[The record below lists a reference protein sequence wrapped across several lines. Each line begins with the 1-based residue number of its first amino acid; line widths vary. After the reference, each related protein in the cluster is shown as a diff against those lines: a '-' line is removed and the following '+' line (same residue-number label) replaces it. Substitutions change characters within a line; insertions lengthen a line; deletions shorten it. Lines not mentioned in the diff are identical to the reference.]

1 MKPSQIIREISG
13 IFGNAVVLK
22 VRCFAKKKKIKE
34 VKPHYNQTSVAK
46 GKHGQLSVEQTN
58 CI

>member
-22 VRCFAKKKKIKE
+22 VRCFAKKKKKS
-34 VKPHYNQTSVAK
+34 KR
-46 GKHGQLSVEQTN
+46 
-58 CI
+58 

>member
-1 MKPSQIIREISG
+1 MKPSQIIREISE
-13 IFGNAVVLK
+13 IFGNAIVLK
-22 VRCFAKKKKIKE
+22 VRRFAKKKINE
-34 VKPHYNQTSVAK
+34 VKPRYKQTSVAK

>member
-22 VRCFAKKKKIKE
+22 VRCFAKKKK
-34 VKPHYNQTSVAK
+34 NQR
-46 GKHGQLSVEQTN
+46 GKASL
-58 CI
+58 